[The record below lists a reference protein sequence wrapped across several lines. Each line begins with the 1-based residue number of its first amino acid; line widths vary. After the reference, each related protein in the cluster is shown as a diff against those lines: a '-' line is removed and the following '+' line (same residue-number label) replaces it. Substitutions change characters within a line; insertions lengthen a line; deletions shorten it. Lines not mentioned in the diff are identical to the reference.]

1 MKRFTIKDHP
11 RGGEYIVGP
20 SAIGSRTTYLV
31 YNVVEPGRSAP
42 LKSAAGHEE
51 ILLVVDGRARV
62 VFGAEELILEPGQG
76 AYLGEAP
83 DGVLYA
89 DAGERVRYICAGGH
103 LPGTHHH

>member
-20 SAIGSRTTYLV
+20 SVLGSRTTYLV
-31 YNVVEPGRSAP
+31 YNVVEPGRSAA

-51 ILLVVDGRARV
+51 ILLVVDGSARV
-62 VFGAEELILEPGQG
+62 VLGSEEMVLEPGQG

-83 DGVLYA
+83 DGVIYA
-89 DAGERVRYICAGGH
+89 DGGRVRYICAGGH
-103 LPGTHHH
+103 VPGSHHH

>member
-1 MKRFTIKDHP
+1 MKRFTITDHP

-20 SAIGSRTTYLV
+20 SAVGSRTTYLV

-62 VFGAEELILEPGQG
+62 VLGGEEFVLIPGQG

-89 DAGERVRYICAGGH
+89 DAGERVRFVCAGGH
-103 LPGTHHH
+103 VPGAHHH